1 MGYKKEEMKKK
12 KCLWETVRD
21 NEEFIFFML
30 YIIVLLLIPEV
41 SRRIA
46 IYIHSIEL
54 ETKKTIV
61 MIAIYFITII
71 RTLKILKE
79 KERNNGNRDRK

>member
-12 KCLWETVRD
+12 QCLLETVRD

-30 YIIVLLLIPEV
+30 FIIMLLLIPEV
-41 SRRIA
+41 SNRLA
-46 IYIHSIEL
+46 IYIHSMEL
-54 ETKKTIV
+54 ETKKMIV
-61 MIAIYFITII
+61 KTAIYFITII

-79 KERNNGNRDRK
+79 KERNNGNRNRK

>member
-1 MGYKKEEMKKK
+1 MKKK
-12 KCLWETVRD
+12 KCLLETVRD

-61 MIAIYFITII
+61 MITIYFIVII

>member
-1 MGYKKEEMKKK
+1 MVYKKEEMQKK

-46 IYIHSIEL
+46 IYIHEMEF
-54 ETKKTIV
+54 ETKKTI
-61 MIAIYFITII
+61 ITTATYFIVII

-79 KERNNGNRDRK
+79 KERNNGNRNRK